1 MTDSFQRPSLN
12 INSLHQ
18 VHDNRAS
25 VKLSTFNKILKF
37 CHQKIEKYNKDYKKM
52 ECMYVPPVSIIG
64 CPLYKSEEII
74 CYLIENLRN
83 DGFTAYWDT
92 MKNSIYISWY
102 KPLSSEIETETE
114 HDGLS
119 SMKIVSVP
127 SESNFSLESGTKKS
141 KTKKV
146 KKPIQHMALV
156 NYGGDANEIIP
167 ISL

>member
-1 MTDSFQRPSLN
+1 MNNSLQRPTLN

-18 VHDNRAS
+18 VHDNRIS
-25 VKLSTFNKILKF
+25 VKLSTFNKILNF

-52 ECMYVPPVSIIG
+52 ECLYIPPVSIIG
-64 CPLYKSEEII
+64 CPLYKSDEII

-102 KPLSSEIETETE
+102 KPLLSENVSETNIER
-114 HDGLS
+114 DGLS

-127 SESNFSLESGTKKS
+127 QENSSGPEKKS
-141 KTKKV
+141 KTKKIN
-146 KKPIQHMALV
+146 KPIQHMALV